1 MNIWMLNSNLNSPK
15 LFTLNKDTELPK
27 DNNDRNVVLINSS
40 DWRINDQ
47 IQVTLFHFK
56 RPCE

>member
-1 MNIWMLNSNLNSPK
+1 MNIWKLNSNLNSLK

-27 DNNDRNVVLINSS
+27 DNNDGVVLINSS